1 MRNLKLILQ
10 YDGYRYH
17 GFQIQP
23 TVITIAGEL
32 NRVLTNL
39 TKSEVTVQ
47 GCSRTDAGVHAYRY
61 CCNFLTEFPIPAQRL
76 PIVLN
81 NMLPDDIRAISCC
94 EVPLEF
100 NSRFDTVSKTY
111 RYVIN
116 TSEHTTVYT
125 RNYELQYNKKL
136 DVNAMRQAA
145 AYFIGEHDFKSFMTS
160 GTDISSTVREVYSL
174 EVVSEDDMIE
184 IFINAD
190 GYLYNMVRIITG
202 TLVSVGEGK
211 ISPSDIP
218 VIIQAKN
225 REKAGPTAPPQGLYL
240 YEIEYKEEGI

>member
-10 YDGYRYH
+10 YDGTMYH

-23 TVITIAGEL
+23 TVATIAGEL

-39 TKSEVTVQ
+39 TKSPVTVQ

-61 CCNFLTEFPIPAQRL
+61 CCNFMTEFPIPAERL
-76 PIVLN
+76 PIVIN

-94 EVPLEF
+94 EVSKDF
-100 NSRFDTVSKTY
+100 NARFDTVSKTY

-116 TSEHTTVYT
+116 TCPNPTVYT
-125 RNYELQYNKKL
+125 RNYEWQYKKTL
-136 DVNAMRQAA
+136 DVDAMKKAA
-145 AYFIGEHDFKSFMTS
+145 EYIVGEHDFKSFMTS
-160 GTDISSTVREVYSL
+160 GADVSSTVREVYSL
-174 EVVSEDDMIE
+174 EICKNDDIIE
-184 IFINAD
+184 IYITAD

-211 ISPSDIP
+211 LAPESLPE
-218 VIIQAKN
+218 IIDSKS

-240 YEIEYKEEGI
+240 YQIKYDL

>member
-10 YDGYRYH
+10 YDGSGYH

-23 TVITIAGEL
+23 TVTTVAGEL
-32 NRVLTNL
+32 NKVLTKL
-39 TKSEVTVQ
+39 TNSPVTVQ

-61 CCNFLTEFPIPAQRL
+61 CCNFTTQFPIPAERL
-76 PIVLN
+76 PVVLN
-81 NMLPDDIRAISCC
+81 NMLPPDIRAISCC
-94 EVPLEF
+94 EESEEF

-116 TSEHTTVYT
+116 TNVETSVYT
-125 RNYELQYNKKL
+125 RNYEWQYNKTL
-136 DVNAMRQAA
+136 NVDAMKAA
-145 AYFIGEHDFKSFMTS
+145 AMHFVGEHDFKSFMTS
-160 GTDISSTVREVYSL
+160 GAQVTSTVRHIFYL
-174 EVVSEDDMIE
+174 DIQCNNNIIE

-211 ISPSDIP
+211 ISPDEIP
-218 VIIQAKN
+218 AAN
-225 REKAGPTAPPQGLYL
+225 PPPRLNNSWNHTH
-240 YEIEYKEEGI
+240 

>member
-1 MRNLKLILQ
+1 MRNLQLILK
-10 YDGYRYH
+10 YDGTNYH

-23 TVITIAGEL
+23 TVVTVAGEL
-32 NRVLTNL
+32 NRVLSRLTNAQ
-39 TKSEVTVQ
+39 VIVQ

-61 CCNFLTEFPIPAQRL
+61 SCNFYTDFPIPAERL

-81 NMLPDDIRAISCC
+81 NMLPDDIIAISCV
-94 EVPLEF
+94 EVPDEF

-116 TSEHTTVYT
+116 TSKEATVYT
-125 RNYELQYNKKL
+125 RNYEWQYPKQL
-136 DVNAMRQAA
+136 DVQKMKEACKF
-145 AYFIGEHDFKSFMTS
+145 FIGEHDFKSFMTS
-160 GTDISSTVREVYSL
+160 GSQVSSTVREIFKL
-174 EVVSEDDMIE
+174 DVVENGEKIE

-211 ISPSDIP
+211 MSPLDIP
-218 VIIQAKN
+218 GIIDAKN
-225 REKAGPTAPPQGLYL
+225 REKAGCTAPPQGLYL
-240 YEIEYKEEGI
+240 YEINY

>member
-10 YDGYRYH
+10 YDGSKYH

-32 NRVLTNL
+32 NRVLTQL
-39 TKSEVTVQ
+39 TKAQVTVQ

-61 CCNFLTEFPIPAQRL
+61 CCNFYTEFPIPAERL

-81 NMLPDDIRAISCC
+81 NMLPDDIKAISCE
-94 EVPLEF
+94 EVNFEF

-116 TSEHTTVYT
+116 TSDTPTVYT
-125 RNYELQYNKKL
+125 RNYEWQYNKTL
-136 DVNAMRQAA
+136 DIELMKKAA
-145 AYFIGEHDFKSFMTS
+145 DFFVGEHDFKSFMTS
-160 GTDISSTVREVYSL
+160 GSDVSSTVREVFEL
-174 EVVSEDDMIE
+174 NVEKHDDIIE
-184 IFINAD
+184 IYIRAD

-202 TLVSVGEGK
+202 TLVSVGEGRIK
-211 ISPSDIP
+211 PDSIKDI
-218 VIIQAKN
+218 IDAKN

-240 YEIEYKEEGI
+240 YQIEY

>member
-10 YDGYRYH
+10 YDGSAYH

-23 TVITIAGEL
+23 TVTTVAGEL
-32 NRVLTNL
+32 NRVLTRL
-39 TKSEVTVQ
+39 TNSPVTVQ

-61 CCNFLTEFPIPAQRL
+61 CCNFKTEFPIPAERL

-81 NMLPDDIRAISCC
+81 NMLPPDIRAISCC
-94 EVPLEF
+94 EVDEGF

-116 TSEHTTVYT
+116 TNSDTTVYT
-125 RNYELQYNKKL
+125 RNYEWQYNKKL
-136 DVNAMRQAA
+136 DIDAMKSAA
-145 AYFIGEHDFKSFMTS
+145 KHIVGEHDFKSFMTS
-160 GTDISSTVREVYSL
+160 GTEVSSTVREVFYL
-174 EVVSEDDMIE
+174 DIRHKNGIIE

-211 ISPSDIP
+211 LTSEMLPE
-218 VIIQAKN
+218 IIEAKN

-240 YEIEYKEEGI
+240 YEVNY

>member
-10 YDGYRYH
+10 YDGTRYH

-23 TVITIAGEL
+23 TVTTIAGEL

-39 TKSEVTVQ
+39 TKSPVTVQ

-61 CCNFLTEFPIPAQRL
+61 CCNFLTEFPIPAERL

-94 EVPLEF
+94 EVDEDF
-100 NSRFDTVSKTY
+100 NARFDTISKTY

-116 TSEHTTVYT
+116 TNPNPTVYT
-125 RNYELQYNKKL
+125 RNYEWQYGKSL
-136 DVNAMRQAA
+136 DVAAMKKAA
-145 AYFIGEHDFKSFMTS
+145 EYIVGEHDFKSFMTS
-160 GTDISSTVREVYSL
+160 GTEVASTVREVFSL
-174 EVVSEDDMIE
+174 DVCQSDDIIE
-184 IFINAD
+184 IFITAD

-211 ISPSDIP
+211 IFPQSLPQ
-218 VIIQAKN
+218 IIDAKN

-240 YEIEYKEEGI
+240 YQIRYDL

>member
-1 MRNLKLILQ
+1 MRNLQLILQ
-10 YDGYRYH
+10 YDGTNYH

-23 TVITIAGEL
+23 TVVTVAGEL
-32 NRVLTNL
+32 NRVLSRLTN
-39 TKSEVTVQ
+39 SEVVVQ

-61 CCNFLTEFPIPAQRL
+61 SCNFHTEFPIPADRL

-81 NMLPDDIRAISCC
+81 NMLPDDIVAISCK
-94 EVPLEF
+94 EVPDEF

-116 TSEHTTVYT
+116 TSCDATVYT
-125 RNYELQYNKKL
+125 RNYEWQYPKQL
-136 DVNAMRQAA
+136 DVQKMKDACR
-145 AYFIGEHDFKSFMTS
+145 YFIGEYDFKSFMTS
-160 GTDISSTVREVYSL
+160 GSQVSSTVREIFKL
-174 EVVSEDDMIE
+174 EVVKNNDKIE

-211 ISPSDIP
+211 ISPQDIP
-218 VIIQAKN
+218 GIIDAKN

-240 YEIEYKEEGI
+240 YEINY